1 MREEQL
7 SIQEKERKEKKNE
20 SEQKKEKNKKE
31 DKEDKNRKVSAF
43 AKKKKEVESAW
54 MAREQ
59 LLVLMYKDVYFTNNL
74 NSSLPCEIVSLLQEF
89 VDVFPE
95 EIPD

>member
-43 AKKKKEVESAW
+43 AKKKEVESAW